1 MKAQARENQEQNL
14 PFTSLDQPERGA
26 PPHAATASA
35 NHDADALFPEPDAMS
50 KALFPE
56 GTWRDPGMAGKYPG
70 VMNCL
75 AADSA
80 HLAWIVLA
88 GPARPAVDPVAA
100 GNSRP
105 EAAPTIRQFP

>member
-1 MKAQARENQEQNL
+1 MKTQARENQEQNL

-56 GTWRDPGMAGKYPG
+56 GTWRDPGMAGKYPE
-70 VMNCL
+70 VVNYL

-88 GPARPAVDPVAA
+88 GPARHAVDPGAA